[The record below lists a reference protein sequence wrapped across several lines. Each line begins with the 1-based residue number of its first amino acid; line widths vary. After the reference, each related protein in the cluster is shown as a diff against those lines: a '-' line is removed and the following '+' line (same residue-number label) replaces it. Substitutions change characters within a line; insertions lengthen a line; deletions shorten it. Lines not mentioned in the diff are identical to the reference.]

1 MKKRVL
7 TLCIGLF
14 ICLSSFPRIALA
26 EASDSQSVP
35 SGVSLSGI
43 EQALDECA
51 AKYIGSNVAGGS
63 VVLVKNGET
72 LLSKS
77 YGYADI
83 ENGVPVD
90 SNTVFEWGSAGKLL
104 VWTSIMQ
111 LVEQG
116 KLDLNADIRG
126 YLPDNFFRKL
136 KYDSPITMYNL
147 MHHNA
152 GWEDVG
158 ALFVVSPKD
167 VLSLEEIL
175 RESEPNQVFKPG
187 DVVAYSNYGAA
198 LAGYIVERISGQ
210 PFYEYVDNNIFA
222 VLGMKDTAIQ
232 PCQLDNPDVAKRR
245 NKIKGY
251 TSANGVLTP
260 ADPDQVYLSMY
271 PAGSVIGTPGDA
283 AKFLSALLPLEG
295 ELSPLFKNSDTLK
308 EMLSTSYFLG
318 EGMPGIAHGFWENF
332 YAVKTLGH
340 AGDTPN
346 FASQLTFSPETGF
359 GFVVMT
365 NIFGSPF
372 RNDMTNV
379 VFGEYTP
386 DYTGTLPDV
395 SGFNGFFMPTR
406 RPFTGFTKL
415 LNFLGAN
422 SVKAIDENTF
432 IFRGMQWTQISPYVF
447 KSEPGRGPYFL
458 HTAVE
463 NSKVTCITINAGASD
478 FIATS
483 GTLVFVAYSSGILL
497 AAGILFIIAAAFIM
511 IIKGIKNKKKGIPSS
526 LVKKLTV
533 ALNLSG
539 IALIVNLMILLTTA
553 AYKPYSAI
561 IIHLRINIAYMLF
574 TILCNCLIFI
584 RLRKTELSKG
594 SKVFCILSCAVSV
607 ILTVLLLAW
616 EFYK

>member
-1 MKKRVL
+1 MKKRIL
-7 TLCIGLF
+7 TLFIGLLL
-14 ICLSSFPRIALA
+14 CLSCFPTPVLA
-26 EASDSQSVP
+26 ENSDPQKVP
-35 SGVSLSGI
+35 SEVPLSEI

-51 AKYIGSNVAGGS
+51 AKYIGSTVPGGS

-72 LLSKS
+72 ILSKS

-83 ENGVPVD
+83 KNGVPVD
-90 SNTVFEWGSAGKLL
+90 SNTVFEWGSTTKLL
-104 VWTSIMQ
+104 VWTSVMQ

-126 YLPDNFFRKL
+126 YLPNNFFKKL

-175 RESEPNQVFKPG
+175 HESEPNQVFKPG

-198 LAGYIVERISGQ
+198 LAGYIVECISGQ
-210 PFYEYVDNNIFA
+210 PFYEYVDNNIFT

-232 PCQLDNPDVAKRR
+232 PCQLDNPDIAKRH

-251 TSANGVLTP
+251 TSAKGVLTP
-260 ADPDQVYLSMY
+260 ADPDQVYINMY
-271 PAGSVIGTPGDA
+271 PAGSVIGTPSDA

-295 ELSPLFKNSDTLK
+295 ESSLLFKNSDTLK
-308 EMLSTSYFLG
+308 KMLSTSYSLG
-318 EGMPGIAHGFWENF
+318 EEMPGIVHGFWENF

-340 AGDTPN
+340 AGDTLN
-346 FASQLTFSPETGF
+346 FSSQLTFSPETGF

-372 RNDMTNV
+372 RNDMTNI

-386 DYTGTLPDV
+386 DYAGTLPDV
-395 SGFNGFFMPTR
+395 SGLDSFFMPAK
-406 RPFTGFTKL
+406 RPFTGFTKIF
-415 LNFLGAN
+415 NFMQAD
-422 SVKAIDENTF
+422 SIKAINENTIKF
-432 IFRGMQWTQISPYVF
+432 HGMQWTQISPYIF
-447 KSEPGRGPYFL
+447 KSETGRGPYFL
-458 HTAVE
+458 HTTMD
-463 NSKVTCITINAGASD
+463 NSKVTCITINAAGSE

-483 GTLVFVAYSSGILL
+483 GTLVFAAYASVILL
-497 AAGILFIIAAAFIM
+497 AACILYIIATAFIM

-526 LVKKLTV
+526 LVKKLTA
-533 ALNLSG
+533 ALNLFG
-539 IALIVNLMILLTTA
+539 IPLIINLMILLTTA
-553 AYKPYSAI
+553 SYKPYSAL
-561 IIHLRINIAYMLF
+561 IIHFKINIVYMLF
-574 TILCNCLIFI
+574 AIICSCLIFI
-584 RLRKTELSKG
+584 KLRITELSKG
-594 SKVFCILSCAVSV
+594 SKVFCILSCAVSI
-607 ILTVLLLAW
+607 ILTILLIVW